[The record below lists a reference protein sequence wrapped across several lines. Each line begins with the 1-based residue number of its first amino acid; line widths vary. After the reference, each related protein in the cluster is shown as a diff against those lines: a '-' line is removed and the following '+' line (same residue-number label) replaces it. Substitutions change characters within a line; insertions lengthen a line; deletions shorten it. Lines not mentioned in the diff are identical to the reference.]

1 MWIIV
6 LSALICLG
14 AASYYG
20 VALVEDSSSERS
32 AKPTAT
38 QSPTAPATTQTTEPT
53 PEPTATTTPTP
64 KPKPKP
70 KPTAAPVARDIPV
83 GVFNNTATRG
93 LARTVAAK
101 VRAAGWTVAGVGNW
115 RGSIPETTVY
125 YPSGFQSQ
133 AQTLARDLDFGRVRP
148 SVAPMRTDRLTL
160 IVAGQQ

>member
-20 VALVEDSSSERS
+20 VALVKDSSSESS

-38 QSPTAPATTQTTEPT
+38 QSPTAPATTKPTTEAT
-53 PEPTATTTPTP
+53 PEPTATTTPA
-64 KPKPKP
+64 PKP
-70 KPTAAPVARDIPV
+70 KPTAAPVARDVPV
-83 GVFNNTATRG
+83 GVFNNTSTSG

-125 YPSGFQSQ
+125 YPPGFQTQ
-133 AQTLARDLDFGRVRP
+133 AQTLAKDLDFGRVRP
-148 SVAPMRTDRLTL
+148 SVAPMRMDRLTL

>member
-1 MWIIV
+1 MWLIV

-20 VALVEDSSSERS
+20 VALVRDSSSESS
-32 AKPTAT
+32 AKPAAT
-38 QSPTAPATTQTTEPT
+38 QSPTAPATTEAT
-53 PEPTATTTPTP
+53 PEPTATTTPAP

-70 KPTAAPVARDIPV
+70 KPTAAPVARDVPV
-83 GVFNNTATRG
+83 GVFNNTSTSG
-93 LARTVAAK
+93 LGRTVAAK

-125 YPSGFQSQ
+125 YPPGFQTQ
-133 AQTLARDLDFGRVRP
+133 AQTLAKDLDFGRVRP

>member
-53 PEPTATTTPTP
+53 PEPTATTTPA
-64 KPKPKP
+64 PKPKP